1 MRQLMIKQANELYNN
16 LEVITAFS
24 SCMLV
29 HMNINWADKITGF
42 IFSISASLISALL
55 VSFLKD
61 WKSNGKKRK

>member
-61 WKSNGKKRK
+61 WKNNGKKRK

>member
-1 MRQLMIKQANELYNN
+1 MRQVMLKQAHELYNN

-55 VSFLKD
+55 VSFLKE
-61 WKSNGKKRK
+61 WKDGKKK

>member
-1 MRQLMIKQANELYNN
+1 MRQVMLKQAHELYNN

-61 WKSNGKKRK
+61 WKSNGKKK